1 MKPVTCKKVSKDIRA
16 ILDLV
21 SKGEEVVIR
30 NDDNQENIAVII
42 PYAKY
47 RQQHRKK
54 RKLGILKGKAGFRM
68 KEDFAVTDEEFLTL

>member
-1 MKPVTCKKVSKDIRA
+1 MKPIPYKKVSKNILA
-16 ILDLV
+16 ILEQV
-21 SKGEEVVIR
+21 SKGEEIVIR
-30 NDDNQENIAVII
+30 NEHNQENIAVII

-54 RKLGILKGKAGFRM
+54 RRLGILKGKAGFRM